1 MTLPVRL
8 LAPLEATP
16 IARSLIEAE
25 LVNRELEPESAT
37 YRMWLDRIEATR
49 RLIAAIA
56 LAPADW
62 VSLAPCWMMAS
73 ACTGAARSGDH
84 EAPNTSHTTIAAT

>member
-16 IARSLIEAE
+16 IARSL
-25 LVNRELEPESAT
+25 
-37 YRMWLDRIEATR
+37 IEATR